1 MQTENHQLA
10 LSDVAQRSK
19 VPPHLLRYLLQE
31 LEQRGIA
38 AEKVLPHTVLDQYS
52 DPTAFLSH
60 DARLT
65 YQQSRLIILKAL
77 ALTGDESLGL
87 AVGHRQSITSLGLV
101 SLGVMAS
108 ATGREA
114 LELGIRYHRLTGS
127 MLEIDLEPSSGNAL
141 TMIARSRFHEPVL
154 LTFFVQELFAA
165 MVGVVRFT
173 TGSKQAIN
181 RIEMMQTPPEKKSLF
196 QDALDPS
203 VIFEASRNAIE
214 FDADHL
220 QRPLATADRFV
231 LHEVETL
238 LAGMMQEESTRLDF
252 LKSVEEET
260 RRRLKN
266 NPSIEEIAG
275 VFSMSERS
283 FRRKLSAS
291 QVSFRDILSQIRQ
304 SQAMELLL
312 WSRLSSEQIA
322 AELGY
327 SDPRVFR
334 RAFKQ
339 WTGRHPVSLES
350 PQLNCDGYIPH
361 QKFHWVSQRYL
372 IFSENSL

>member
-31 LEQRGIA
+31 LEQRSIA
-38 AEKVLPHTVLDQYS
+38 AEKVLPHTVLDQYA

-196 QDALDPS
+196 QDALGSS

-252 LKSVEEET
+252 LKSVEEEA

-339 WTGRHPVSLES
+339 WTGETPSQFRKSAT
-350 PQLNCDGYIPH
+350 QL
-361 QKFHWVSQRYL
+361 
-372 IFSENSL
+372 

>member
-1 MQTENHQLA
+1 MHTETNQLA
-10 LSDVAQRSK
+10 PPEVAQHSK

-38 AEKVLPHTVLDQYS
+38 AQKVLPQIFLGQNT
-52 DPTAFLSH
+52 DPSEYLSH
-60 DARLT
+60 EARLT

-77 ALTGDESLGL
+77 ALTGDKSLGL

-101 SLGVMAS
+101 GLGVMAS
-108 ATGREA
+108 PTGRAA
-114 LELGIRYHRLTGS
+114 LKFGIRYHRLAGS
-127 MLEIDLEPSSGNAL
+127 MLEIDLEPADDNAL
-141 TMIARSRFHEPVL
+141 IMSARSRFHEPVL

-165 MVGVVRFT
+165 MAGVVRFI
-173 TGSKQAIN
+173 TGSRQAIR
-181 RIEMMQTPPEKKSLF
+181 RIEMMQTSPEKRSLYHE
-196 QDALDPS
+196 ALGS
-203 VIFEASRNAIE
+203 SLSFGASKNAIF
-214 FDADHL
+214 FDAVHL
-220 QRPLATADRFV
+220 ERPLATADRFV
-231 LHEVETL
+231 LQEVETL
-238 LAGMMQEESTRLDF
+238 LAGMIQEESNRLGF
-252 LKSVEEET
+252 LKIVEEEV
-260 RRRLKN
+260 RRGLKN

-283 FRRKLSAS
+283 FRRKLTAF

-339 WTGRHPVSLES
+339 WTGETP
-350 PQLNCDGYIPH
+350 
-361 QKFHWVSQRYL
+361 SQFRKSS
-372 IFSENSL
+372 I

>member
-1 MQTENHQLA
+1 MHSEFGQLA
-10 LSDVAQRSK
+10 PPEVAQHSK

-38 AEKVLPHTVLDQYS
+38 AEKVLPHTFLSQNT
-52 DPTAFLSH
+52 DPSVFLSH
-60 DARLT
+60 EARLT

-108 ATGREA
+108 ATGRAA
-114 LELGIRYHRLTGS
+114 LEFGIKYHRLTGS
-127 MLEIDLEPSSGNAL
+127 MLEIDLVPAADNAL

-173 TGSKQAIN
+173 TGSKQAIQ
-181 RIEMMQTPPEKKSLF
+181 RIEMMQAPPAKKSLY
-196 QDALDPS
+196 QEALGPS
-203 VIFEASRNAIE
+203 VRFDASRNAIF
-214 FDADHL
+214 FDAEHL

-231 LHEVETL
+231 VQEVETL
-238 LAGMMQEESTRLDF
+238 LAGMMQEESNRLGF
-252 LKSVEEET
+252 LKTVEEEV
-260 RRRLKN
+260 RRSLKN

-275 VFSMSERS
+275 GFSMGERS
-283 FRRKLSAS
+283 FRRKLAAF

-339 WTGRHPVSLES
+339 WTGETPSQFRKSAT
-350 PQLNCDGYIPH
+350 QL
-361 QKFHWVSQRYL
+361 
-372 IFSENSL
+372 